1 MTVKEFYELVGGDY
15 KVALERLMNDD
26 FIKRMLSKFISN
38 NSFSVIQEG
47 LNNKDPKTIFEGA
60 HSLKGVSGNLA
71 LTSLFNKTCVVVE
84 AFRDYQNI
92 KEIQSTKEIEELESL
107 YIFTKE
113 KIEELIK

>member
-15 KVALERLMNDD
+15 KIALERLMNDD

-38 NSFSVIQEG
+38 NSFAVIKEG

-60 HSLKGVSGNLA
+60 HSLKGVSCNLA
-71 LTSLFNKTCVVVE
+71 LTSLFNKTCAVVE
-84 AFRDYQNI
+84 VFRDYQNI